1 MLLTKKMIDTG
12 TWQHLNPGRP
22 LRWHVAM
29 QAPPDT
35 WKTSIWVEEWISSS
49 ILKIANAD

>member
-12 TWQHLNPGRP
+12 TRQHLNPDRP
-22 LRWHVAM
+22 LRRHVAM
-29 QAPPDT
+29 RALPDT

-49 ILKIANAD
+49 ILKISNAD